1 MDKVTRQFR
10 LQQWAEALRDHK
22 ESGLTVMEWC
32 RLHNVSKYQ
41 YYYRQKEVRKHAA
54 KYLALQPV
62 QTDSILPFSLSRQI
76 SLSLLK
82 WRRHSSPGQS
92 GLIRIRH
99 FPESLPASGPE
110 TPTFSYRMRPV
121 KNSW

>member
-41 YYYRQKEVRKHAA
+41 FYYRQREVRKHAA
-54 KYLALQPV
+54 QFLALQPV
-62 QTDSILPFSLSRQI
+62 QADKPAFVEVSHALRSQPATPDTDPVLSRVSACI
-76 SLSLLK
+76 RTGNADILVSDETSEELL
-82 WRRHSSPGQS
+82 
-92 GLIRIRH
+92 
-99 FPESLPASGPE
+99 
-110 TPTFSYRMRPV
+110 V
-121 KNSW
+121 KILRAVRSC

>member
-41 YYYRQKEVRKHAA
+41 FYYRQREVRKHAA
-54 KYLALQPV
+54 QFLALQPV
-62 QTDSILPFSLSRQI
+62 QADKPAFVEVSHALRSQPAAPDTDPVLSRVTACI
-76 SLSLLK
+76 RAGNADIFVSDETSEELLAK
-82 WRRHSSPGQS
+82 ILRAVR
-92 GLIRIRH
+92 LC
-99 FPESLPASGPE
+99 
-110 TPTFSYRMRPV
+110 
-121 KNSW
+121 

>member
-41 YYYRQKEVRKHAA
+41 FYYRQREVRKHAA
-54 KYLALQPV
+54 QFLALQPV
-62 QTDSILPFSLSRQI
+62 QADKPAFVEVSHALRSQPAAPDTDPVLSRVTA
-76 SLSLLK
+76 SAAA
-82 WRRHSSPGQS
+82 
-92 GLIRIRH
+92 GLI
-99 FPESLPASGPE
+99 SAKGSTALPLL
-110 TPTFSYRMRPV
+110 
-121 KNSW
+121 

>member
-41 YYYRQKEVRKHAA
+41 FYYRQREVRKHAA
-54 KYLALQPV
+54 QFLALQPV
-62 QTDSILPFSLSRQI
+62 QADKPAFVEVSHALDSQPAAPDTDPVLSRVTACI
-76 SLSLLK
+76 RAGNADIFVSDETSEELLAK
-82 WRRHSSPGQS
+82 ILRAVRSC
-92 GLIRIRH
+92 
-99 FPESLPASGPE
+99 
-110 TPTFSYRMRPV
+110 
-121 KNSW
+121 

>member
-41 YYYRQKEVRKHAA
+41 FYYRQREVSAFCAA
-54 KYLALQPV
+54 QWQPV
-62 QTDSILPFSLSRQI
+62 RLPVAT
-76 SLSLLK
+76 
-82 WRRHSSPGQS
+82 RRCQWP
-92 GLIRIRH
+92 GLISHFSFNHNDVVFRH
-99 FPESLPASGPE
+99 PLEQRVG
-110 TPTFSYRMRPV
+110 
-121 KNSW
+121 

>member
-41 YYYRQKEVRKHAA
+41 FYYRQREVKKHAA
-54 KYLALQPV
+54 QFLALQPV
-62 QTDSILPFSLSRQI
+62 QADKPAFVEVSHALRSQPAAPDTDPVLSRVTACI
-76 SLSLLK
+76 RAGNADIFVSDETSEELLAK
-82 WRRHSSPGQS
+82 ILRAVRSC
-92 GLIRIRH
+92 
-99 FPESLPASGPE
+99 
-110 TPTFSYRMRPV
+110 
-121 KNSW
+121 

>member
-41 YYYRQKEVRKHAA
+41 FYYRQREVRKHAA
-54 KYLALQPV
+54 QFLALQPV
-62 QTDSILPFSLSRQI
+62 QAGKPAFVEVSHALRSQPAVPDTDPVLSRVTACI
-76 SLSLLK
+76 RAGNADIFVSDETSEELLAK
-82 WRRHSSPGQS
+82 ILRAVRSC
-92 GLIRIRH
+92 
-99 FPESLPASGPE
+99 
-110 TPTFSYRMRPV
+110 
-121 KNSW
+121 

>member
-54 KYLALQPV
+54 QYLALQPV
-62 QTDSILPFSLSRQI
+62 QTDKPVFVEVAQAQQSQPVRSDTDPVLSRVSACI
-76 SLSLLK
+76 RTGNADILVSDETSEELL
-82 WRRHSSPGQS
+82 
-92 GLIRIRH
+92 
-99 FPESLPASGPE
+99 
-110 TPTFSYRMRPV
+110 V
-121 KNSW
+121 KILRAVRSC

>member
-41 YYYRQKEVRKHAA
+41 FYYRQREVRKHAA
-54 KYLALQPV
+54 QFLALQPV
-62 QTDSILPFSLSRQI
+62 QADKPAFVEVSHALRSQPAVPDPDPVLSRVTACI
-76 SLSLLK
+76 RAGNADIFVSDETSEELLAK
-82 WRRHSSPGQS
+82 ILRAVRSC
-92 GLIRIRH
+92 
-99 FPESLPASGPE
+99 
-110 TPTFSYRMRPV
+110 
-121 KNSW
+121 

>member
-41 YYYRQKEVRKHAA
+41 FYYRQREVKKHAA
-54 KYLALQPV
+54 QFLALQPV
-62 QTDSILPFSLSRQI
+62 QADKPAFVEVSHALRSQPAAPDTDPVLSRVTA
-76 SLSLLK
+76 
-82 WRRHSSPGQS
+82 
-92 GLIRIRH
+92 RIRAGNADI
-99 FPESLPASGPE
+99 FVSDE
-110 TPTFSYRMRPV
+110 TSEELLAKILRAVR
-121 KNSW
+121 SC

>member
-41 YYYRQKEVRKHAA
+41 FYYRQREVRKHAA
-54 KYLALQPV
+54 QFLALQPV
-62 QTDSILPFSLSRQI
+62 QADKPAFVEVSHALRSQPATPDTDPVLSRVSACI
-76 SLSLLK
+76 RTGNADIFVSDETSEELLIK
-82 WRRHSSPGQS
+82 ILRAVRSC
-92 GLIRIRH
+92 
-99 FPESLPASGPE
+99 
-110 TPTFSYRMRPV
+110 
-121 KNSW
+121 

>member
-41 YYYRQKEVRKHAA
+41 FYYRQREVRKHAA
-54 KYLALQPV
+54 QFLALQPV
-62 QTDSILPFSLSRQI
+62 QADKPAFVEVSHALRSQPAAPDTDLVLSRVTACI
-76 SLSLLK
+76 RAGNADIFVSDETSEELLAK
-82 WRRHSSPGQS
+82 ILRAVRSC
-92 GLIRIRH
+92 
-99 FPESLPASGPE
+99 
-110 TPTFSYRMRPV
+110 
-121 KNSW
+121 

>member
-32 RLHNVSKYQ
+32 RRHNVSKYQ

-54 KYLALQPV
+54 QYLALQPV
-62 QTDSILPFSLSRQI
+62 QTDKPVFVEVAQAQQSQPVRTNTDSTLFRVSACIRTGNADILVSDETSEE
-76 SLSLLK
+76 LL
-82 WRRHSSPGQS
+82 
-92 GLIRIRH
+92 
-99 FPESLPASGPE
+99 
-110 TPTFSYRMRPV
+110 V
-121 KNSW
+121 KILRAVRSC

>member
-41 YYYRQKEVRKHAA
+41 LYYRQREVRKHAA
-54 KYLALQPV
+54 QFLALQPV
-62 QTDSILPFSLSRQI
+62 QADKPAFVEVSHALRSQPAAPDTDPVLSRVTACI
-76 SLSLLK
+76 RAGNADIFVSDETSEELLAK
-82 WRRHSSPGQS
+82 ILRAVRSC
-92 GLIRIRH
+92 
-99 FPESLPASGPE
+99 
-110 TPTFSYRMRPV
+110 
-121 KNSW
+121 

>member
-41 YYYRQKEVRKHAA
+41 FYYRQREVRKHAA
-54 KYLALQPV
+54 QFLALQPV
-62 QTDSILPFSLSRQI
+62 QADKPAFVEVSHALRSQPAAPDTDPVLSRVTACI
-76 SLSLLK
+76 RAGNADIFVSDETSEELLAK
-82 WRRHSSPGQS
+82 ILRAVRSC
-92 GLIRIRH
+92 
-99 FPESLPASGPE
+99 
-110 TPTFSYRMRPV
+110 
-121 KNSW
+121 

>member
-41 YYYRQKEVRKHAA
+41 FYYRQREVRKHAA
-54 KYLALQPV
+54 QFLALQPV
-62 QTDSILPFSLSRQI
+62 QADKPAFVEVSHALRSQPAAPDTDPVLSRVTACI
-76 SLSLLK
+76 RAGNADIFVSDETSIYLL
-82 WRRHSSPGQS
+82 
-92 GLIRIRH
+92 
-99 FPESLPASGPE
+99 
-110 TPTFSYRMRPV
+110 RPD
-121 KNSW
+121 

>member
-41 YYYRQKEVRKHAA
+41 FYYRQREVRKHAA
-54 KYLALQPV
+54 QFLALQPV
-62 QTDSILPFSLSRQI
+62 QADRPAFVEVSHALRSQPAAPDTDPVLSRVTACI
-76 SLSLLK
+76 RAGNADIFVSDETSEELLAK
-82 WRRHSSPGQS
+82 ILRAVRSC
-92 GLIRIRH
+92 
-99 FPESLPASGPE
+99 
-110 TPTFSYRMRPV
+110 
-121 KNSW
+121 

>member
-41 YYYRQKEVRKHAA
+41 FYYRQREVRKHAA
-54 KYLALQPV
+54 QFLALQPV
-62 QTDSILPFSLSRQI
+62 QADKPAFVEVSHALRSQPAAPDTDPVLSRVTACI
-76 SLSLLK
+76 RAENADIFVSDETSEELLAK
-82 WRRHSSPGQS
+82 ILRAVRSC
-92 GLIRIRH
+92 
-99 FPESLPASGPE
+99 
-110 TPTFSYRMRPV
+110 
-121 KNSW
+121 